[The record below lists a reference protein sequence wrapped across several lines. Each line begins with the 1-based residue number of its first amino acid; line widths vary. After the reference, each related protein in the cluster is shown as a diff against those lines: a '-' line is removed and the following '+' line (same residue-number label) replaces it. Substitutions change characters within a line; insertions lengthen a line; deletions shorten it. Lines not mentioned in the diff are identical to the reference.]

1 MIISPLS
8 DFERKVDRVLTQ
20 KKVLMNVLNEEN
32 IK

>member
-8 DFERKVDRVLTQ
+8 DFERKVDRVWTQ